1 MWAIPT
7 FIAIIFGLLAYY
19 NVKQFSHRTVPI
31 VRRRL
36 EVQLTGLLIAARIR
50 FINALLTCIYQ
61 CNFECPFYIYI
72 CVSGRF
78 RKQLHYVLMVIYLNR
93 CQRLARNRVLPD
105 VQVIQPNGMRL

>member
-36 EVQLTGLLIAARIR
+36 EVQLT
-50 FINALLTCIYQ
+50 
-61 CNFECPFYIYI
+61 CPFYIYI

-93 CQRLARNRVLPD
+93 CQRLARNGVLPD
-105 VQVIQPNGMRL
+105 VQVIQRNGMRL